1 MTAGD
6 AARLVGARVEGNEDA
21 MLTGAEVDSRRIEP
35 GDLFVALPGER
46 ADGHDFVEQALE
58 VASAALVRRDAAL
71 ADPPAGRALL
81 RVENPAVAY
90 EALAAHDRRRR
101 DWKVVALTGSVGKTT
116 TKELLARLVG
126 ACHRTGASE
135 GNRNSTLGLPAQILS
150 QPEDVKLFVA
160 EMGMNHPGELG
171 HLAALV
177 EPDVL
182 LYTRIAPVH
191 MEFFSD
197 LAAVAEA
204 KAEALAH
211 VRPGGVLV
219 LNADDPW
226 QGVFAS
232 RRADLRLVR
241 YGAAG
246 DEVRLLS
253 LESRGLE
260 GSRLVVQAGS
270 ATVEIDFRLAG
281 RHQAENLLAAIAAAW
296 AVGVALSV
304 AAEVGPSL
312 EAAPRRG
319 RVYRLTNGV
328 TLVDDSYNAS
338 PSAVAA
344 MLKLLK
350 ESHGRRVAVLGEM
363 LEMGETAMEVH
374 REAGVHAASAADLLV
389 AVGAAPAAALADAAR
404 DGGMKAGTVHL
415 VDDADAA
422 LELIRE
428 LLEPGDVVLVK
439 ASRGIGLDRVVDGL
453 RKQEEAA

>member
-1 MTAGD
+1 MAT
-6 AARLVGARVEGNEDA
+6 
-21 MLTGAEVDSRRIEP
+21 TSSSRPSR
-35 GDLFVALPGER
+35 
-46 ADGHDFVEQALE
+46 
-58 VASAALVRRDAAL
+58 S
-71 ADPPAGRALL
+71 
-81 RVENPAVAY
+81 
-90 EALAAHDRRRR
+90 RRRR
-101 DWKVVALTGSVGKTT
+101 HWKVVALTGSVGKTT

-150 QPEDVKLFVA
+150 QPEDVELFVA
-160 EMGMNHPGELG
+160 EMGMNHPGELE

-281 RHQAENLLAAIAAAW
+281 RHQAENLL
-296 AVGVALSV
+296 GFLQRF
-304 AAEVGPSL
+304 AE
-312 EAAPRRG
+312 RRG
-319 RVYRLTNGV
+319 
-328 TLVDDSYNAS
+328 
-338 PSAVAA
+338 
-344 MLKLLK
+344 
-350 ESHGRRVAVLGEM
+350 
-363 LEMGETAMEVH
+363 
-374 REAGVHAASAADLLV
+374 
-389 AVGAAPAAALADAAR
+389 
-404 DGGMKAGTVHL
+404 
-415 VDDADAA
+415 
-422 LELIRE
+422 
-428 LLEPGDVVLVK
+428 GDVE
-439 ASRGIGLDRVVDGL
+439 APEGESRPPGGGVGRDAGNG
-453 RKQEEAA
+453 